1 VIGQAARDIAV
12 VISVVGMW
20 SLAATIVGLRVVKV
34 QDKRKATHITA
45 LERLHDS
52 IVASERNNQERHE
65 IIMGHM
71 RESHVATMRLIND
84 TLEKCNG
91 Q

>member
-1 VIGQAARDIAV
+1 VIGQVAKDIAV

-20 SLAATIVGLRVVKV
+20 SIAATVVGLRVVKA

-45 LERLHDS
+45 LDRLHNS

-65 IIMGHM
+65 TIMEHM
-71 RESHVATMRLIND
+71 RESHAATMQLIND

>member
-1 VIGQAARDIAV
+1 VIGQVAKDIAV

-20 SLAATIVGLRVVKV
+20 SIAATVVGLRVVKV
-34 QDKRKATHITA
+34 NDRRKATTITA

-65 IIMGHM
+65 TIMGHM
-71 RESHVATMRLIND
+71 KESHVATMQLIRD
-84 TLEKCNG
+84 TLDKCNG
-91 Q
+91 K